1 MSQTIIGIISI
12 LSGFIA
18 IWINEILIHRRDIK
32 HKKEELILSH
42 LKEMLEWLN
51 DMQQS
56 IFVVSR
62 ILIESIG
69 IYKDMDR
76 KEQSQKAFS
85 IEANELVE
93 KSIIFCDSYAEL
105 NNSLGIDLDLSQL
118 NKAIGQFTKELRK
131 IQKEYYFP
139 DKDNSDLDKINE
151 KKMIILEQ
159 IRKRI
164 NIITNEIS
172 KLLSK

>member
-18 IWINEILIHRRDIK
+18 IWINEILIHRRDTK
-32 HKKEELILSH
+32 HKKEELMLSH

-51 DMQQS
+51 TMQQS
-56 IFVVSR
+56 VFTISR

-76 KEQSQKAFS
+76 KEQLQKTFS
-85 IEANELVE
+85 IETNELVE

-105 NNSLGIDLDLSQL
+105 NNSFGIDLDLSQL
-118 NKAIGQFTKELRK
+118 NKTIAQFTIELRNLREK
-131 IQKEYYFP
+131 YYFP
-139 DKDNSDLDKINE
+139 DENNSELDEIN
-151 KKMIILEQ
+151 KKKRIVLEQ

-164 NIITNEIS
+164 NIVSNEIS